1 MTSHSTVD
9 NESAPL
15 AQGRSLGLI
24 KQGLQMAHLNIRS
37 IMCKFD
43 EVKQILYDNEIDI
56 IGFTET
62 HLRNEIS
69 DVEIDICGYTLVR
82 RDRTLNDGHGGVLL
96 YVKNYLNYIRRND
109 LESKDI
115 EAMFFIQ
122 EAYFSC
128 LYLPSA
134 K

>member
-1 MTSHSTVD
+1 
-9 NESAPL
+9 
-15 AQGRSLGLI
+15 
-24 KQGLQMAHLNIRS
+24 
-37 IMCKFD
+37 MCKFD

-82 RDRTLNDGHGGVLL
+82 RDRTLNDGRKKLFKLH
-96 YVKNYLNYIRRND
+96 K
-109 LESKDI
+109 K
-115 EAMFFIQ
+115 
-122 EAYFSC
+122 
-128 LYLPSA
+128 